1 MRIYLLPL
9 TLTAA
14 LMSPAMAD
22 AGDVSHYQA
31 KAADSHEQAVA
42 NFKEYNGRLEALL
55 AGELDGSD
63 LAQVHELTYT
73 LENALEKMR
82 AEASEMALALE
93 EVHLASERADSDAVR
108 KHGKAYLGAAKT
120 LIN

>member
-14 LMSPAMAD
+14 LMSPALAL
-22 AGDVSHYQA
+22 ASDVSHYEA
-31 KAADSHEQAVA
+31 KPSDTLEQAVA
-42 NFKEYNGRLEALL
+42 NFNEYNGRLEELL

-63 LAQVHELTYT
+63 MAQIHELTYT
-73 LENALEKMR
+73 LENALEKIR
-82 AEASEMALALE
+82 AEAAEIADSLE
-93 EVHLASERADSDAVR
+93 EVHQASERSDAEAVR
-108 KHGKAYLGAAKT
+108 KYGNAYLGAAKK

>member
-14 LMSPAMAD
+14 LMSPTLALAEE
-22 AGDVSHYQA
+22 VSHYQA
-31 KAADSHEQAVA
+31 KSADTLEQALV
-42 NFKEYNGRLEALL
+42 NFTEYNGRLEQLL
-55 AGELDGSD
+55 AGDLDGGD

-73 LENALEKMR
+73 LENALAKIN
-82 AEASEMALALE
+82 AEAEDMAESLE
-93 EVHLASERADSDAVR
+93 EVHLASERADSEAVR
-108 KHGKAYLGAAKT
+108 KHGTAYLGAAKK

>member
-14 LMSPAMAD
+14 LMSPAMA
-22 AGDVSHYQA
+22 GTGNVSHYQT

-82 AEASEMALALE
+82 AEASEMAVALE
-93 EVHLASERADSDAVR
+93 EVHLASERADTDAVR